1 MRLKISGS
9 LMLGKSERTNVND
22 YSYTHMKFS
31 AKHPSD
37 LFSDVGRDYF
47 AQLLTAC
54 VGGEPAFRN
63 LYLPV
68 AERLACTVQNLPLE
82 SSSFAYPGGALQ
94 FGLLAGLT
102 ALRLSDGVIFEPS
115 ATAQK
120 RMVIEPQYRY
130 AAWCATLAGVPLIV
144 DHHAQLSVNDRPWS
158 FAFGIPSLWEACGS
172 TGAYGVEWKAAS
184 KNPPSPALGLILLSN
199 FFYSGQFADFDPSV
213 LASMC
218 QSVNP
223 GLTQFPGES
232 SLSKVVRL
240 AQEKV
245 KAAEKIRISKV
256 FVPGQTQTNTVAS
269 VMQALQP
276 EPGSAAAVLSIVNSS
291 LTLSNTAI
299 PDSPK
304 NLQNVTSNVPVEQ
317 HKDRNNTLFAENLKS
332 EDANDDKEAGETF
345 PVLPPKVTFWLRAL
359 ISDEAMRQA
368 FKFLPEQEMVE
379 ITAAQ
384 LRFGVVGKEMFELL
398 NSSGFVH
405 SRVGNLTARLNK
417 QFTAVVK
424 REFKNLGID
433 HA

>member
-1 MRLKISGS
+1 MK
-9 LMLGKSERTNVND
+9 
-22 YSYTHMKFS
+22 YSV
-31 AKHPSD
+31 KHPSD

-120 RMVIEPQYRY
+120 RMIIEPQYRY
-130 AAWCATLAGVPLIV
+130 AAWCATLSGVPLIV
-144 DHHAQLSVNDRPWS
+144 DHHAQLSVNDKPWS
-158 FAFGIPSLWEACGS
+158 FAFGAPSLWEACGT
-172 TGAYGVEWKAAS
+172 TGSYGIEWKAAS

-199 FFYSGQFADFDPSV
+199 FFYPGQFADFDPSV

-223 GLTQFPGES
+223 GLTQAPGES

-276 EPGSAAAVLSIVNSS
+276 GQGLAAADSSIVNSAMN
-291 LTLSNTAI
+291 LSTTAI
-299 PDSPK
+299 HDNAK
-304 NLQNVTSNVPVEQ
+304 NLQNLTNTVSVEQ
-317 HKDRNNTLFAENLKS
+317 QLNRNDTLFAENLKAK
-332 EDANDDKEAGETF
+332 DANDGKEAGETL

-384 LRFGVVGKEMFELL
+384 LRFGVVAKEMFDLL

-405 SRVGNLTARLNK
+405 SRVGNLTVRLNK
-417 QFTAVVK
+417 QFTAMVK
-424 REFKNLGID
+424 CEHKNLGVT